1 MGEHERS
8 EQACPV
14 CGQHTLAV
22 DEPPQIDVM
31 GVQAYSDMLG
41 MGDLHQPGSLGIICL
56 SCDTRWRDKAA
67 FDRGDAE
74 PDAGSLADDAEDAD
88 GGDDSDA
95 DGGDGGEE

>member
-1 MGEHERS
+1 MGEQERS

-74 PDAGSLADDAEDAD
+74 PAADSLADDDEDGG
-88 GGDDSDA
+88 GGDD
-95 DGGDGGEE
+95 GGE